1 MPEPKTMLEATAEAN
16 NLTAVAI
23 IKDVYISEMEKI
35 CGGSQPFINP
45 THLETRHGEVKTDCI
60 SQFDNIPKMGGEEF
74 SVSYRQK
81 LEEELDQS
89 FEHFAIQNR
98 SKNVFG

>member
-23 IKDVYISEMEKI
+23 IKDVYVVEMEKI
-35 CGGSQPFINP
+35 CGGSKPFINP
-45 THLETRHGEVKTDCI
+45 THLEAKHAEVMADCMG
-60 SQFDNIPKMGGEEF
+60 QFDQIPKMGGLEF
-74 SVSYRQK
+74 STGYRQK
-81 LEEELDQS
+81 LEEELAAS

>member
-23 IKDVYISEMEKI
+23 IKDVYVVEMEKI
-35 CGGSQPFINP
+35 CGGAQPFINP
-45 THLETRHGEVKTDCI
+45 THLEAKHGEVMASCMD
-60 SQFDNIPKMGGEEF
+60 QFDQIPKMGGTEF
-74 SVSYRQK
+74 STGYRNK
-81 LEEELDQS
+81 LEEELNTS